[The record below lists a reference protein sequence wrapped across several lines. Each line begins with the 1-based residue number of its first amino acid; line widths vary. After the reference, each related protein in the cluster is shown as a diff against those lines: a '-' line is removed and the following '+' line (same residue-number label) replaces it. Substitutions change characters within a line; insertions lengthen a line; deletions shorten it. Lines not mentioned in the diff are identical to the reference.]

1 MKTDPVRTPA
11 RKLIISGASVTVTA
25 DAAPPAESRR
35 PREIRVDVV
44 GNPVW
49 ARSPIE
55 HRLATIEFAALVYS
69 TLL

>member
-1 MKTDPVRTPA
+1 VKTDPVRTPA
-11 RKLIISGASVTVTA
+11 RKLIISGAAVIV

-44 GNPVW
+44 GNTVW
-49 ARSPIE
+49 ARSPLE
-55 HRLATIEFAALVYS
+55 RRLATIEFAALVYS

>member
-11 RKLIISGASVTVTA
+11 RKLIISGASVT
-25 DAAPPAESRR
+25 AAATPSLDERR

-44 GNPVW
+44 GNTAW
-49 ARSPIE
+49 ARSPVE
-55 HRLATIEFAALVYS
+55 RRLATIEFAALVYS